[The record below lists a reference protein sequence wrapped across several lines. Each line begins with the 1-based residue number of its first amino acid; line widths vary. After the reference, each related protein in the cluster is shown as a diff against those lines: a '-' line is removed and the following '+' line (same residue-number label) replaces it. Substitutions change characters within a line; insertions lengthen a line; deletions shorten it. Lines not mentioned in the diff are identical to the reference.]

1 MLCNLEEDLYRRGN
15 DSDFSVSSRSNVSP
29 KVASRKSSA
38 VEGKAAEECRLW
50 LVPCRADCTAG
61 YGVPCYSCATMSFL
75 ESSRWREH
83 ASNPSFSGSV
93 VVVVGSSLDGKLNV
107 IPPNDAARLPQ
118 IPDRRVRSLAQSG
131 SLAFVWLSRETKDNT
146 PKRLQNVRL
155 RKIEASTN

>member
-1 MLCNLEEDLYRRGN
+1 
-15 DSDFSVSSRSNVSP
+15 
-29 KVASRKSSA
+29 
-38 VEGKAAEECRLW
+38 
-50 LVPCRADCTAG
+50 
-61 YGVPCYSCATMSFL
+61 MSFL

-83 ASNPSFSGSV
+83 ASNPSFSGSVVVV

-155 RKIEASTN
+155 RKIETSTS